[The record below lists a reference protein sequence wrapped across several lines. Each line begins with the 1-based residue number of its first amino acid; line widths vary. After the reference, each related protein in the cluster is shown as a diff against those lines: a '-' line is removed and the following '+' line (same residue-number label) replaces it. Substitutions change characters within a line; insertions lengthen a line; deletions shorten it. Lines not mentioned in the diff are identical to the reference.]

1 MVHYILFRF
10 NGGNHRICLFIIIRM
25 ELAGPGD
32 QILGAIMD
40 YIIVIVTAQCIYYDF
55 LMVMPVLMGDLGI
68 GLFL

>member
-1 MVHYILFRF
+1 
-10 NGGNHRICLFIIIRM
+10 M